1 MSKIT
6 QSNTLKLAK
15 PVRGSKFRVYIAEEP
30 GAKLVR
36 HASKNSLLKALNY
49 LAKVT
54 SAVAWE
60 VREFRNGVERMV
72 HVDEVSL

>member
-1 MSKIT
+1 MSKI
-6 QSNTLKLAK
+6 K
-15 PVRGSKFRVYIAEEP
+15 PSKFRVYVAEEP

-36 HASKNSLLKALNY
+36 HASKNSLLKALTY

-60 VREFRNGVERMV
+60 VREFRNGTERLLQV
-72 HVDEVSL
+72 GEVKL